1 MKRMA
6 FLTRLRPG
14 RIGAAAAIAAA
25 LSIALAFVALAN
37 LTGSTFEIDGNL
49 VVNTAGNKD
58 WANAPNLQKAFDK
71 PTGQTDD
78 SFGQGT
84 KEDTAVPTVT
94 DGSIPNNKSDL
105 KRFYV
110 ASESVGTN
118 DFLYLAWERVQ
129 EPNGTT
135 NMDFEFNQS
144 TTLSS
149 NNVTPVRTA
158 GDLLVRYDLARGG
171 TVPTITIQR
180 WVTSGSP
187 GTVCDA
193 SNSVPCWG
201 PETALNSTVADAAIN
216 TVPVTDPIEPNHPG
230 QPNTGPLSARTFG
243 EAAINLTAAG
253 LPPACPGF
261 AGAYLKSRSS
271 DSFTAEMKDFIA
283 PISVNISR
291 CAPVGIGVHK
301 IRSDTGA
308 ALAGVSFQLL
318 DDKDASG
325 TKTAGDVLLDTC
337 TTDTSGDCDFAD
349 QTGTGTFHY
358 VVHEVAAPNGF
369 TPGPDQAVT
378 GTFGTTRQDFTVTFE
393 NTPVPGTINILKVDD
408 LGNTLQGAEFTLFRD
423 AAPVGGSVGAEDTVK
438 PAGVTPNPCTTTSQ
452 GTCSFASVPLGRY
465 WVVETKGVSG
475 YDTADPQNVAIGLG
489 STPGQGKTVNLTFTD
504 PRQHKII
511 VITCHEGTNTLVGSS
526 VSLNGGT
533 AKTSITTVPSG
544 VTEAQ
549 LCNLGGASFGGLD
562 HGGGKTLDV
571 TIPSSGTGSGH

>member
-1 MKRMA
+1 MKRIA
-6 FLTRLRPG
+6 FLGRRPG
-14 RIGAAAAIAAA
+14 RIGVAAAIAAA

-49 VVNTAGNKD
+49 VVNTAGNTD
-58 WANAPNLQKAFDK
+58 WANAPDLKAAFDK
-71 PTGQTDD
+71 PTGGTDD

-110 ASESVGTN
+110 ASESVGSN
-118 DFLYLAWERVQ
+118 DFVYLAWERVQ
-129 EPNGTT
+129 EPHGTT

-149 NNVTPVRTA
+149 NGVTPVRTA
-158 GDLLVRYDLARGG
+158 GDILVRYDLSQGG

-201 PETALNSTVADAAIN
+201 TEQQLNSTVADGAIN
-216 TVPVTDPIEPNHPG
+216 TVPVTDPIDPNHPG
-230 QPNTGPLSARTFG
+230 QPNSGPLSARTFG

-253 LPPACPGF
+253 VPPACPGF

-283 PISVNISR
+283 PVAVNISR
-291 CAPVGIGVHK
+291 CKPVGIHVHK

-318 DDKDASG
+318 DDKDQSG

-337 TTDTSGDCDFAD
+337 TTDASGNCDFAD
-349 QTGTGTFHY
+349 QTGTGAFHY

-378 GTFGTTRQDFTVTFE
+378 GTFSATRQDFTVTFR
-393 NTPVPGTINILKVDD
+393 NRPVPGRINILKVDD
-408 LGNTLQGAEFTLFRD
+408 LGNTLQGAEFTLFKD
-423 AAPVGGSVGAEDTVK
+423 AAPVGGSVGAEDNVK

-475 YDTADPQNVAIGLG
+475 YDTADPQNVTIGLG
-489 STPGQGKTVNLTFTD
+489 SSPGQGQTVNLTFTD

-533 AKTSITTVPSG
+533 AKTSIATVPSG

-571 TIPSSGTGSGH
+571 TIPSSGAGSGH

>member
-158 GDLLVRYDLARGG
+158 GDMLVRYDLAQGG

-187 GTVCDA
+187 GTVCAA

-201 PETALNSTVADAAIN
+201 PEQALSNAVADGAIN
-216 TVPVTDPIEPNHPG
+216 TVPVTDPIDPNHAG

-253 LPPACPGF
+253 LPAACPGF

-271 DSFTAEMKDFIA
+271 DSFTAAMKDFIA

-337 TTDTSGDCDFAD
+337 TTNASGDCDFAD

-358 VVHEVAAPNGF
+358 VVHEVGAPNGF

-378 GTFGTTRQDFTVTFE
+378 GTFGATRQDFTVTFE

-526 VSLNGGT
+526 VSLNGDA
-533 AKTSITTVPSG
+533 AKTSITAAPSG

-549 LCNLGGASFGGLD
+549 LCNLGGASFGGLG
-562 HGGGKTLDV
+562 HGGGKTLEVD
-571 TIPSSGTGSGH
+571 IPSTGGGSGH